1 MTCRCFFQA
10 PRVEAQTILGS
21 LVCFPNIYHQI
32 PVLQNVPGSHEIIV
46 SNEDIKVRL
55 TSTLHVVTYTH
66 ILMLLV
72 PFFFFINIVFI
83 ILVKYYGFIFI
94 EFISVFLCQSCC
106 RQSSRQIYSGK
117 GDTESRWL
125 ERDKT
130 CKGPPV
136 AKGLLIYY

>member
-46 SNEDIKVRL
+46 SNEDIKVHL
-55 TSTLHVVTYTH
+55 TSMLHVVTYTH

-72 PFFFFINIVFI
+72 PFFFINIVFI
-83 ILVKYYGFIFI
+83 ILVKNYRFIFI
-94 EFISVFLCQSCC
+94 EFI
-106 RQSSRQIYSGK
+106 
-117 GDTESRWL
+117 
-125 ERDKT
+125 
-130 CKGPPV
+130 
-136 AKGLLIYY
+136 